1 MRIVTS
7 CGISLYRLTR
17 SLNIRPDITV
27 IDNKNNKCVLIDPAW
42 LFDTCIENKEEEKC
56 QNYSE
61 LMYKIAK
68 IWKMGKVEVIPVV
81 IGALAT
87 VKKHF

>member
-42 LFDTCIENKEEEKC
+42 LFDTCIENKKKKNVKIIVSSCIKLQKFEKW
-56 QNYSE
+56 E
-61 LMYKIAK
+61 R
-68 IWKMGKVEVIPVV
+68 
-81 IGALAT
+81 
-87 VKKHF
+87 

>member
-1 MRIVTS
+1 MNRTEKWYLHKPNKVLEYEN
-7 CGISLYRLTR
+7 C
-17 SLNIRPDITV
+17 NILWNFPIQTDKILEHNRPDITV

-61 LMYKIAK
+61 LKYKIAK
-68 IWKMGKVEVIPVV
+68 I
-81 IGALAT
+81 
-87 VKKHF
+87 